1 MADTA
6 LATAAHV
13 SSGENGP
20 VAGARETTGFRCDPL
35 EPRLADRQGE
45 TALLAVMVTPAR
57 GKSVSCANLIG
68 GEQASKS
75 ADTAVDAQRS
85 PSSRRRAVQDNRLR
99 GPGPG
104 VTEARLALPG
114 QSTPG
119 PDVYRACRQQERK
132 RIIGQRDAPP
142 YEGDLR
148 LQRSTGREP
157 TEGHL
162 SGPQLRTAIRSIRV
176 LSPPR
181 RHPGSSPAGNP
192 ARQRRPSDS
201 LHQVQRS
208 CRIRHIP
215 VSGLHTSADPTGDT
229 EFPDLQPCRGR
240 APTRS
245 RRSYRRF
252 THVAATR
259 HSH

>member
-35 EPRLADRQGE
+35 EPRLADRPGE
-45 TALLAVMVTPAR
+45 TALVAVMVTPAR
-57 GKSVSCANLIG
+57 G
-68 GEQASKS
+68 
-75 ADTAVDAQRS
+75 S

-104 VTEARLALPG
+104 MTEARLALPG

-119 PDVYRACRQQERK
+119 PDAYRACRQQERK